1 MPPDDTTTAPPP
13 AATLHRTQG
22 ETMTITTRTTS
33 KPGARRSWIVTLLAT
48 PLLLV
53 AIAGC
58 APGAPDPANQ
68 GEGGSGSGAGQPTT
82 DAEFSAAR
90 DEYDRK
96 LAECFRDQGL
106 DVKDPLPGVGITEDS
121 PELRAAFPGCTAEI
135 GDPPTSAGVQA
146 SPEDLEKALAQAEC
160 LRELGYEIQEPTADD
175 IGFIPAD
182 VTDEDFETCRTS

>member
-1 MPPDDTTTAPPP
+1 MKTTTRQA
-13 AATLHRTQG
+13 
-22 ETMTITTRTTS
+22 MTSR
-33 KPGARRSWIVTLLAT
+33 KWLATLLAT
-48 PLLLV
+48 PVLLIAL
-53 AIAGC
+53 AGC
-58 APGAPDPANQ
+58 TPGAPDAADPGQ
-68 GEGGSGSGAGQPTT
+68 GSGSGSSAGQPTT

-106 DVKDPLPGVGITEDS
+106 DVKDPLPGVGITEDT

-135 GDPPTSAGVQA
+135 GDPPSSAGIQA
-146 SPEDLEKALAQAEC
+146 SPEDVEKALAQAEC

-175 IGFIPAD
+175 IGFIPAE